1 MAESETSQILQRL
14 DSLDKRITDVEMRLV
29 GRIARVVRFESEM
42 SRGLTQLTWAVN
54 LSGSVITVLLVIALV
69 RV

>member
-29 GRIARVVRFESEM
+29 GRIARVVRFVSEM